1 MPFTHAFSTRNAN
14 ASIHG
19 PVSRRGR
26 DRIPG
31 MIPPSRPSAV
41 PFDQIQAIRAERKQ
55 GARYVDLSRK
65 YGYAQSLV
73 RAWCEYTQRVFA

>member
-1 MPFTHAFSTRNAN
+1 MPFTSAFSTRNAN

-19 PVSRRGR
+19 PVSKRVR

-31 MIPPSRPSAV
+31 MIPPTRPSAV
-41 PFDQIQAIRAERKQ
+41 PFAEIQAIRAEREQ

-65 YGYAQSLV
+65 YGYNESLV
-73 RAWCEYTQRVFA
+73 RSWCEYLQRVFS